1 MKKKHRPEIDYTGWT
16 KEQHIAHLKTETA
29 YQKVYE
35 KIDATDIEEF
45 IEEYATLKVGLYE
58 KKDAYSA
65 EYEQHH
71 TQFLVKAD
79 AYIDKILQKKLF
91 NLQCRWR
98 ANEIQLPLIHVID
111 DFDYW
116 QENIRSCPF
125 IVPITEAE
133 IDICVRFLKED
144 IDWDDNDYNDVY
156 WQNYDGM
163 RFRMKYDAY
172 TKEERTVYD
181 MKHGCNEDDLP
192 RLYVFFDKY
201 QKTDDL
207 MHLTDLRG
215 PVEATYMEKSDE
227 IAGEQYEETL
237 IKEGK
242 LEEMLDLDSN
252 GLSKTIQYYFSVRNL
267 KWAKFV
273 ERTEDQQTKELFK
286 QSEYVNRKDKKS
298 IYFERTTVHSL
309 KNDPTVYFKFLQEF
323 DEIPPIEAQAG
334 DNWRIALERTARKFQ
349 QQKIAEMLPY
359 AYEAYLLE
367 FETLDNMPQLIAD
380 RVARFKYDTES
391 KAYKDMIENREFIL
405 DGREALTGQR
415 DFDYL

>member
-16 KEQHIAHLKTETA
+16 KEQHIAHLKTEPA

-35 KIDATDIEEF
+35 KIDSTDIEEF
-45 IEEYATLKVGLYE
+45 IEEYATLKVDLYE
-58 KKDAYSA
+58 KKEAYAA
-65 EYEQHH
+65 EYEQHY

-98 ANEIQLPLIHVID
+98 ANDIQLPLIYVID

-125 IVPITEAE
+125 IVPITEKE
-133 IDICVRFLKED
+133 IDICISFLKED
-144 IDWDDNDYNDVY
+144 IDWDDNEYNGVY
-156 WQNYDGM
+156 WQNYDGIQHKL
-163 RFRMKYDAY
+163 KYDSY
-172 TKEERTVYD
+172 TKEERVVYG
-181 MKHGCNEDDLP
+181 MGQACNEDDFP
-192 RLYVFFDKY
+192 RLYAFFDKH
-201 QKTDDL
+201 QNTADL
-207 MHLTDLRG
+207 LHLPDLRG
-215 PVEATYMEKSDE
+215 PVEQMYMEKSDE
-227 IAGEQYEETL
+227 IAGAEQIETL
-237 IKEGK
+237 RKEGK
-242 LEEMLDLDSN
+242 LEEMMDFDSN
-252 GLSKTIQYYFSVRNL
+252 GLSKTMEYYLSVRKL

-286 QSEYVNRKDKKS
+286 QSEYVNRKDKRS
-298 IYFERTTVHSL
+298 IYFERTTVHSR
-309 KNDPTVYFKFLQEF
+309 KNDPMVYFKFLQEF

-359 AYEAYLLE
+359 AYETYLLE
-367 FETLDNMPQLIAD
+367 FDTFDNIPQLIAD
-380 RVARFKYDTES
+380 RVARYKYDIES
-391 KAYKDMIENREFIL
+391 KEYKEMIENREFIL
-405 DGREALTGQR
+405 DGREALTDKR